1 MVVYHIMVRI
11 LYEGNIKLGRN
22 QTYMFVWG
30 VYVTMSVGA
39 HTCTYT
45 CILYV
50 AI

>member
-1 MVVYHIMVRI
+1 MVVYYIMVRI
-11 LYEGNIKLGRN
+11 LYEGNIKSGWN
-22 QTYMFVWG
+22 QTYMFVWD

-39 HTCTYT
+39 HTRTYT